1 MLFGNFAESRSR
13 SFKEELDEDDC
24 AEDYGY
30 LSDSDIEDD
39 EDEKF
44 PPFRNKPKSVVHPP
58 DPLGTPS
65 EDDIPCEKHEESVEK
80 GKVVRIPDIAF
91 VT

>member
-24 AEDYGY
+24 AEGYGY

-39 EDEKF
+39 EDEKL
-44 PPFRNKPKSVVHPP
+44 PSVKYRTKSGAHQSDPFEIA
-58 DPLGTPS
+58 S
-65 EDDIPCEKHEESVEK
+65 EDSIPCEKHEESVEK